1 METIKF
7 EYKESSGI
15 LPGELDEIIESL
27 RKYRERLHMIAD
39 EAGYAAPESSINLPS
54 DEGMHNEIE
63 AVAAKFKTSTL
74 KYIVHIGIGGSVLGT
89 QAIYEA
95 LLGSYDALVPNRLPK
110 IKIGRASCRE
120 RV

>member
-15 LPGELDEIIESL
+15 LLGELDEIIESL

-54 DEGMHNEIE
+54 DE
-63 AVAAKFKTSTL
+63 
-74 KYIVHIGIGGSVLGT
+74 
-89 QAIYEA
+89 
-95 LLGSYDALVPNRLPK
+95 
-110 IKIGRASCRE
+110 
-120 RV
+120 

>member
-15 LPGELDEIIESL
+15 LRGECDEIIESL

-39 EAGYAAPESSINLPS
+39 EAGYAGPESSINLPS

-63 AVAAKFKTSTL
+63 ATALKFKTPSL
-74 KYIVHIGIGGSVLGT
+74 KYIIHIGIGGSLLGT

-95 LLGSYDALVPNRLPK
+95 LLGSYEALVPNHLPK
-110 IKIGRASCRE
+110 IIFVDTNCSGMI
-120 RV
+120 